1 MGREIKLGIFAIIT
15 LIMMVWGYTFIKGQ
29 NLLESNKVFYTKYAD
44 VTQLATSSPVSI
56 NGFKVGAVTKIALN
70 PDNVKEMLV
79 HFNVQGDIDIPK
91 NAVVLMKNEGVV
103 GGKYLDISFDLACTS
118 DCLPSGSFIE
128 GKNVGLIGSMV
139 NASEVNE
146 YVSGI
151 SGELK
156 KVIDEL
162 GTENSKGALNQTL
175 RNLEKLT
182 GNLSELSTSMNN
194 LVNSNQRSL
203 NGALANVN
211 KITENLAANNA
222 QISKIIAN
230 LQQTTA
236 SLNSEGIPTK
246 TAAFLEESKNT
257 ATALNKT
264 LGQTN
269 DVMAQL
275 KITMEQINSG
285 DGTITKLLNDKTLYD
300 NLEYSTKNLGLLLQD
315 FRLNPKRYVNVSLIG
330 RKGNTYTVPEA
341 DPAFSDQKGN

>member
-56 NGFKVGAVTKIALN
+56 NGFKVGAVTKIVLN
-70 PDNVKEMLV
+70 PENVKEMLV
-79 HFNVQGDIDIPK
+79 YFNVQGDIDIPK

-103 GGKYLDISFDLACTS
+103 GGKYLDVSFDQACTA

-156 KVIDEL
+156 KVIESL
-162 GTENSKGALNQTL
+162 GTENSKGALNETL

-182 GNLSELSTSMNN
+182 GNLSELSNSMNN
-194 LVNSNQRSL
+194 LVNANQKSL
-203 NGALANVN
+203 NGALSNVN
-211 KITENLAANNA
+211 KITENLAANNT

-236 SLNSEGIPTK
+236 SLNSEGVPTK

-257 ATALNKT
+257 ATALSKT

-269 DVMAQL
+269 EVMVQL
-275 KITMEQINSG
+275 KSTMEQINSG
-285 DGTITKLLNDKTLYD
+285 DGTLTKLLNDKALYD
-300 NLEYSTKNLGLLLQD
+300 NLEYATKNLGLLLQD

-330 RKGNTYTVPEA
+330 RKVNTYTVPEA
-341 DPAFSDQKGN
+341 DPAFSEQKGN